1 MPVVHSKFND
11 KELQDTLND
20 KSRDLLTKEQGVA
33 SSFIFLSGSFFD
45 IKGFAYTGLRAWKG
59 AVKPSNTDEGRR
71 PLLEATFASLSVYL
85 SSLLALQA
93 DFFFAFDEIKDI
105 LMNVKRED
113 LWTIVSEKLPFV
125 SLPPK
130 EMYGNQISPISPY
143 FVIKQD
149 DELILGEI
157 YPSAYL
163 SKVIDTIKTRF
174 FVFYQYQGYSAF
186 GFFDSLPDLSNFG
199 FEQQPK
205 EFNEEPTPENL
216 IKYANKA
223 NNLKEV
229 LIALIHSHNN
239 AFLEQFLITDYELLL
254 NKLLEGDDD

>member
-11 KELQDTLND
+11 KELQHTLND
-20 KSRDLLTKEQGVA
+20 KSRDLLTKEQGAVP
-33 SSFIFLSGSFFD
+33 SFIFLSGSFFD

-59 AVKPSNTDEGRR
+59 AVKPSTSEDGRR

-93 DFFFAFDEIKDI
+93 DFYFAYEEIKDI
-105 LMNVKRED
+105 LINLKRDD

-163 SKVIDTIKTRF
+163 SKVIDNIKTRF
-174 FVFYQYQGYSAF
+174 FVFYKDILLLVFLILYQIY
-186 GFFDSLPDLSNFG
+186 
-199 FEQQPK
+199 
-205 EFNEEPTPENL
+205 L
-216 IKYANKA
+216 ISVLN
-223 NNLKEV
+223 NNLKN
-229 LIALIHSHNN
+229 LMKN
-239 AFLEQFLITDYELLL
+239 LLL
-254 NKLLEGDDD
+254 KTL